1 MADASRVKL
10 AVPGNVRRGTVA
22 RLRALLIHPQE
33 RVERQGGKWVERNY
47 RFVHRVVVSYLGRD
61 VAEIEPSTA
70 VSENP
75 TFTIPFRATE
85 TGPIRVTFFDTHG
98 GKFEGAAEVKVT

>member
-10 AVPGNVRRGTVA
+10 AVPASVRRGSVA
-22 RLRALLIHPQE
+22 RRRALVIHPPE
-33 RVERQGGKWVERNY
+33 RVERQGGRWVDRNY
-47 RFVHRVVVSYLGRD
+47 RFVNRIVISYLGRD

-85 TGPIRVTFFDTHG
+85 TGPIQVTFFDTHG
-98 GKFEGAAEVKVT
+98 SKFEGVAEVKVT

>member
-1 MADASRVKL
+1 M
-10 AVPGNVRRGTVA
+10 
-22 RLRALLIHPQE
+22 
-33 RVERQGGKWVERNY
+33 
-47 RFVHRVVVSYLGRD
+47 VSYLGRD

-85 TGPIRVTFFDTHG
+85 TGPIRVTFFDTPG
-98 GKFEGAAEVKVT
+98 EKLEGIAEVTVT